1 MSLDDASP
9 RLPPSRPSTSYYLAL
24 AAAMV
29 GLVCLAVAIEG
40 TRRTL
45 HGGDGLSALNGAGV
59 PALLLAWALAY
70 YARLAFAE
78 RLAPATRA
86 FVRVSLRVLFGLEI
100 LAAMA
105 GSWFVLGSGAA
116 SSDLISLL
124 VVGDL
129 LQVGTLIWIVRH
141 SG

>member
-1 MSLDDASP
+1 MNRDVASASA
-9 RLPPSRPSTSYYLAL
+9 SRPGTAYYLAL

-40 TRRTL
+40 TRRSL
-45 HGGDGLSALNGAGV
+45 HGDEGLSALNGAGV

-86 FVRVSLRVLFGLEI
+86 FVRGSLRMIFGFEI
-100 LAAMA
+100 LAAIA
-105 GSWFVLGSGAA
+105 GSWFVLNSGAA
-116 SSDLISLL
+116 SSDLVGLL
-124 VVGDL
+124 IVGDL
-129 LQVGTLIWIVRH
+129 LQLGTLLWIVRY
-141 SG
+141 SS